1 MEVIGG
7 EPFWY
12 QRDAMS
18 DWVEIDQA
26 SRYENYNL
34 DRDKQKGDFV
44 ENLITYS
51 HILFFGTH
59 FIHLHVGLSG
69 NVGVDYNFDLYADV
83 RTALKMPKHRDFIGV
98 LDNLGHAEDSVVT
111 ETAIAKL
118 QSFVDNARESD

>member
-18 DWVEIDQA
+18 DWVELDQA

-34 DRDKQKGDFV
+34 DQHKRKGDFV

-51 HILFFGTH
+51 HILFFGAH
-59 FIHLHVGLSG
+59 LIRLHVGLSG
-69 NVGVDYNFDLYADV
+69 DVGVNYDFDSYADV
-83 RTALKMPKHRDFIGV
+83 RTALNMPKHHDFTDILG
-98 LDNLGHAEDSVVT
+98 NLGHAEDSVVT

-118 QSFVDNARESD
+118 QSFVDNARKGD

>member
-18 DWVEIDQA
+18 DWVELDQA
-26 SRYENYNL
+26 SQYENYNL
-34 DRDKQKGDFV
+34 DRDKRKGEFV

-59 FIHLHVGLSG
+59 LIRLHVGLSG
-69 NVGVDYNFDLYADV
+69 DVGVNYDFDSYADV
-83 RTALKMPKHRDFIGV
+83 RTALNMPKHHDFTDILG
-98 LDNLGHAEDSVVT
+98 NLGHAEDSVVT
-111 ETAIAKL
+111 ETAITKL
-118 QSFVDNARESD
+118 QSFVDNARESG

>member
-1 MEVIGG
+1 MEIIGR

-18 DWVEIDQA
+18 DWVELDQA

-34 DRDKQKGDFV
+34 DQHKRKGDFV

-59 FIHLHVGLSG
+59 LIYLHVGLSG
-69 NVGVDYNFDLYADV
+69 DVGVYYDFDSYADV
-83 RTALKMPKHRDFIGV
+83 RTALNMPKHHDFTDILG
-98 LDNLGHAEDSVVT
+98 NLGHAEDSVVT

-118 QSFVDNARESD
+118 QSFVDNAREGD

>member
-18 DWVEIDQA
+18 DWVELDQA

-34 DRDKQKGDFV
+34 DQHKRKGDFV

-51 HILFFGTH
+51 HILFFGAH
-59 FIHLHVGLSG
+59 LIYLHVGLSG
-69 NVGVDYNFDLYADV
+69 DVGVDYDFDSYADV
-83 RTALKMPKHRDFIGV
+83 RTALNMPKHHDFTDILG
-98 LDNLGHAEDSVVT
+98 NLGHAEDSVVT

-118 QSFVDNARESD
+118 QSFVDNARKGD